1 MTRNVHLVESAHRDV
16 AIEIARL
23 LTLDDPIHGGTHD
36 VMIRAAKIHEAVML
50 VEAMTAAKIHD
61 GLIHGAPM
69 IADRIRAD
77 LINVEP
83 SGDASIRSVGIS
95 NVITVRIQKNISIPL
110 LDVMQL

>member
-1 MTRNVHLVESAHRDV
+1 MAN
-16 AIEIARL
+16 EIARL
-23 LTLDDPIHGGTHD
+23 LTLDDPIHGRTHD
-36 VMIRAAKIHEAVML
+36 VMIRAVRIHEAVML
-50 VEAMTAAKIHD
+50 VEAMTAAQTPAVKIHD

-77 LINVEP
+77 LINVGP

>member
-1 MTRNVHLVESAHRDV
+1 VESDHRDV
-16 AIEIARL
+16 ANEIARL
-23 LTLDDPIHGGTHD
+23 LTLDDPIHGRTHD
-36 VMIRAAKIHEAVML
+36 VMIRAV
-50 VEAMTAAKIHD
+50 KIHD

-77 LINVEP
+77 LINVGP